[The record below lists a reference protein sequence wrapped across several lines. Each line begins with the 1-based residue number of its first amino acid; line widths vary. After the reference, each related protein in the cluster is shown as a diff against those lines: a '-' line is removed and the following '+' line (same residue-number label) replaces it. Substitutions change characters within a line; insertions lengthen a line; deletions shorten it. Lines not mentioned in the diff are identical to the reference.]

1 MASKKR
7 KQRAHVQERAR
18 FFVSEA
24 HHALTRDS
32 LEILIHEAQTDT
44 KRVERI
50 CELLRDGAMGLRP
63 LAEVYADLR
72 KLVEEQPN

>member
-1 MASKKR
+1 MASKRK
-7 KQRAHVQERAR
+7 KQRAHVEERAR

-32 LEILIHEAQTDT
+32 LEILINEAQTDT
-44 KRVERI
+44 QRVERL

-63 LAEVYADLR
+63 LTEVYADLR
-72 KLVEEQPN
+72 KLVEQRKD